1 MIKVCLSINRS
12 LFRIEKYCNRRL
24 FVSATNTFDDD
35 DDRSSNEVTLHGE
48 SNS

>member
-1 MIKVCLSINRS
+1 MIKVFLNKNRS

-24 FVSATNTFDDD
+24 FVSATNTFYDD
-35 DDRSSNEVTLHGE
+35 DDRSINEATLHGE